1 MLCCVMTVAPALA
14 QDTPP
19 PPAESVQAPESDEKP
34 YLIDG
39 SGPVARCAIAAY
51 RKCLK
56 LDQGECEAATRSA
69 TDKANAEIEGEAA
82 KVSSEDAESAFF
94 QGMAMGTFIRHMQ
107 QETGGRFFG
116 CMDKAR

>member
-1 MLCCVMTVAPALA
+1 MLACMFAVAPALA

-39 SGPVARCAIAAY
+39 SGPVARCAIAPY

-56 LDQGECEAATRSA
+56 LDQDECEAATRTA
-69 TDKANAEIEGEAA
+69 TDKANAEIEGGAA

-94 QGMAMGTFIRHMQ
+94 QGMVSRPSYT
-107 QETGGRFFG
+107 
-116 CMDKAR
+116 